1 MKSKWT
7 YRPLGE
13 LVSFAS
19 GGTPSKKRDGY
30 WGGTIPW
37 ISAKTLKTENIDTSD
52 LFITEEGLKAGSK
65 IAPKGSILLLTRG
78 SGLFNGIP
86 IARVEKD
93 VAFNQD
99 IKCLDSYGEV
109 ENEFIFY
116 WLLSQKDYL
125 MAKVGVTGIGAGK
138 FDLDFLQKLMIPIP
152 SERERKSIVGFAN
165 SISEKIRCNAKVND
179 KIVTILDAID
189 RKIECDQQINDN
201 LLEQMQALY
210 KSWFVDYRPFGGV
223 MPTSWTQTGI
233 YSLANIIYG
242 APFASKQF
250 NTEGNGRPII
260 RIRDLKDQQF
270 ATYTTEV
277 HPKGYLLHP
286 GDIVV
291 GMDGEFRPY
300 IWGNDEAWLNQR
312 VCVFENKR
320 PNGKAFLYFTI
331 KPLLFAIEQTQ
342 VATTVIH
349 IGKKDFDAFEIMLPD
364 TELLD
369 AFDVITTPM
378 VEQIVSNSIENKR
391 LAIMRDALLPKL
403 MSGEINVSNIQL

>member
-1 MKSKWT
+1 MKSEWT

-19 GGTPSKKRDGY
+19 GGTPSKKRDDY

-152 SERERKSIVGFAN
+152 SERERKSIVGFAS

-179 KIVTILDAID
+179 
-189 RKIECDQQINDN
+189 N
-201 LLEQMQALY
+201 LLRQAQALY
-210 KSWFVDYRPFGGV
+210 KNRFIDLKPFNGEMPPDWQLGTVSEIIELHDSKRIPLSSRERANLTKIYPYYGATSVMDYVDRYLFD
-223 MPTSWTQTGI
+223 GI
-233 YSLANIIYG
+233 YLLLGEDGTVVDDKGFPILQYVEGKFWVNNHAHIITG
-242 APFASKQF
+242 K
-250 NTEGNGRPII
+250 NGFTVET
-260 RIRDLKDQQF
+260 L
-270 ATYTTEV
+270 
-277 HPKGYLLHP
+277 YLLFSLTNVRS
-286 GDIVV
+286 IVTGAV
-291 GMDGEFRPY
+291 QPK
-300 IWGNDEAWLNQR
+300 ISQANLNN
-312 VCVFENKR
+312 VSVVI
-320 PNGKAFLYFTI
+320 PSKA
-331 KPLLFAIEQTQ
+331 
-342 VATTVIH
+342 
-349 IGKKDFDAFEIMLPD
+349 
-364 TELLD
+364 ELST
-369 AFDVITTPM
+369 F
-378 VEQIVSNSIENKR
+378 NSIVQPIFSQIRNLRAESDR
-391 LAIMRDALLPKL
+391 LTATRDILLPRL
-403 MSGEINVSNIQL
+403 MSGEIDATNIQL